1 MIKLLI
7 FYTGVPVSQR
17 MFLKKDLFNSIPLSM
32 LISVYS
38 SDSLKNSVAANPSRN
53 KVCFE
58 MKTFPPKQHIGN
70 GKQRSSCCVAY
81 PHDIFIIYY

>member
-1 MIKLLI
+1 
-7 FYTGVPVSQR
+7 
-17 MFLKKDLFNSIPLSM
+17 M

-38 SDSLKNSVAANPSRN
+38 SDSFKNSVAANPSRN

-70 GKQRSSCCVAY
+70 GKQRSSCCAAY